1 MLLNCFTLVVHWE
14 NAHTQKVLFSGHFL
28 FPAPRIVGCKCGGSR
43 KCLKNIN
50 TRSQPA
56 GMQLGGGFFFP
67 TANSRTQ
74 RGERA
79 GKKIKE
85 RQREREGGGIE
96 GDDGKGRLCKQTGH
110 LKEGGKWVCPAGTR
124 LLEVSSWNLITS
136 SKTTR
141 TLVKRKLSVLG
152 TIPVVRLR
160 CRAGGSCGRE
170 PAVTSYLKS
179 ASSKPMIS
187 STLSYSGLK
196 ISQNLV
202 LKKFFPCP
210 AGSDKWQ
217 TFVSH

>member
-1 MLLNCFTLVVHWE
+1 MVSVCRLLTLGLVKKCYLTALHLLYIGE

-56 GMQLGGGFFFP
+56 GMQLGGVFFFFSP

-110 LKEGGKWVCPAGTR
+110 LKEGGTWVCPPGTR
-124 LLEVSSWNLITS
+124 LLEVSS
-136 SKTTR
+136 
-141 TLVKRKLSVLG
+141 
-152 TIPVVRLR
+152 
-160 CRAGGSCGRE
+160 
-170 PAVTSYLKS
+170 
-179 ASSKPMIS
+179 
-187 STLSYSGLK
+187 
-196 ISQNLV
+196 
-202 LKKFFPCP
+202 
-210 AGSDKWQ
+210 
-217 TFVSH
+217 